1 LDGLTQFWNTFLVW
15 PIEGALL
22 ALTELTGSAGLA
34 IIAFTVIVRTV
45 VLPLGIA
52 QARSQKA
59 MWALQPKIREL
70 QKKYPNDRQKFAVE
84 QMNLYREHGVHPLAG
99 CFPMLIQMPIWF
111 ALYSALINLSN
122 CAAHPETVECARYAD
137 RNIAPFNAGFLW
149 IQNLGAPSM
158 PDFQNPATWGLLI
171 LPILT
176 AITQWIVQKMS
187 TLPTTDPQQ
196 QQMARMMEFMPLMFL
211 VFSFQ
216 VASGLVLYWVVSN
229 VYSIIQQRFT
239 LGWGTLP
246 YLGNKEPPGEDPASK
261 NEQGTRASRSARQ
274 GGPSSAGRR
283 RRRK

>member
-1 LDGLTQFWNTFLVW
+1 
-15 PIEGALL
+15 
-22 ALTELTGSAGLA
+22 
-34 IIAFTVIVRTV
+34 
-45 VLPLGIA
+45 
-52 QARSQKA
+52 
-59 MWALQPKIREL
+59 
-70 QKKYPNDRQKFAVE
+70 
-84 QMNLYREHGVHPLAG
+84 
-99 CFPMLIQMPIWF
+99 MLIQMPIWF

-122 CAAHPETVECARYAD
+122 CAATPTTPECLRYAD

-149 IQNLGAPSM
+149 VQNLGAPSM

-229 VYSIIQQRFT
+229 VYSIVQQRFT

-246 YLGNKEPPGEDPASK
+246 YLGNKEPAGDQPPSKEEKAASASK
-261 NEQGTRASRSARQ
+261 PARR
-274 GGPSSAGRR
+274 GGSSSAGRR
-283 RRRK
+283 RKGK